1 MKKKTLKA
9 VKPVPIPLNIPYKA
23 GRIQHL
29 SLYEVQEILKSLPF
43 LNRNKSKQS

>member
-29 SLYEVQEILKSLPF
+29 SLSEAQKIL
-43 LNRNKSKQS
+43 RRATE